1 MWNLKVNE
9 VKVNRLLLKRKRQVE
24 VQLAEEVV
32 KQRKFEKRSKKFE
45 KQQQKASE
53 DHCET

>member
-1 MWNLKVNE
+1 MWNLNVNE
-9 VKVNRLLLKRKRQVE
+9 VEVNRQLLKRKRQVE